1 MEATTGGTG
10 RGTVGWA
17 AVLAAGREP
26 ATEGRGPTWAAT
38 PVLGTGGAGVE
49 VVVPAPDVVT
59 AGASSGA
66 CRGRPM
72 PPSVVPVGA
81 SDTVPSVGPAT
92 SPRGAGSA
100 ATGNLAP
107 ELSRVLLASIPGTT
121 TSSGGGAQPDA
132 KRSVA
137 TMLAATVATRPFRR
151 DIRVLSV
158 ERTLSR
164 QACTRADCAVKDLN
178 DFRPGGLRHDR

>member
-1 MEATTGGTG
+1 
-10 RGTVGWA
+10 
-17 AVLAAGREP
+17 
-26 ATEGRGPTWAAT
+26 
-38 PVLGTGGAGVE
+38 
-49 VVVPAPDVVT
+49 
-59 AGASSGA
+59 
-66 CRGRPM
+66 
-72 PPSVVPVGA
+72 VPVGA

-100 ATGNLAP
+100 ATGKLAP

-164 QACTRADCAVKDLN
+164 QACTRAGCAVKDLNDLN